1 MSIMI
6 IVDAK
11 IKEEKLS
18 TFEAF
23 FGELL
28 PDTRNFEGCEG
39 VTLCTDSEDSGR
51 LYLVEKWAS
60 KEHYEKYHHWRADRG
75 ELQKI
80 RDHLDGPVNRIFLDI
95 VNG

>member
-11 IKEEKLS
+11 IKEESLS
-18 TFEAF
+18 TFKDF
-23 FGELL
+23 FAALL

-51 LYLVEKWAS
+51 LFLVEIWAS
-60 KEHYEKYHHWRADRG
+60 IEAYEKYHHWRAERG
-75 ELQKI
+75 DLQKI
-80 RDHLDGPVNRIFLDI
+80 RDLLDGPVNRVFLDI

>member
-11 IKEEKLS
+11 IKEDKLS
-18 TFEAF
+18 EYADFFE
-23 FGELL
+23 EIL
-28 PDTRNFEGCEG
+28 PDTRNFDGCEG
-39 VTLCTDSEDSGR
+39 ITLCTDAEDSGR

-60 KEHYEKYHHWRADRG
+60 KEHYEKYHHWRAERG
-75 ELQKI
+75 DLETI
-80 RDHLDGPVNRIFLDI
+80 RFFLDGGVNRVFLDV

>member
-11 IKEEKLS
+11 IKEEGLS
-18 TFEAF
+18 TFKEF
-23 FGELL
+23 FGTLL

-39 VTLCTDSEDSGR
+39 VTLCTDAEDSGR

-60 KEHYEKYHHWRADRG
+60 KEHYEKYHHWRAERG
-75 ELQKI
+75 DLQKI
-80 RDHLDGPVNRIFLDI
+80 RDILDGPVNRVFLDI